1 MTKNQKFAA
10 GMGTGA
16 VLGMAT
22 VIGAG
27 IMLRKKGGKKIVKTT
42 NKAVKAMSDIM
53 DNIQDIIG

>member
-27 IMLRKKGGKKIVKTT
+27 IMLKKKGGKKIVKTT

>member
-27 IMLRKKGGKKIVKTT
+27 IILRKKGGKKIVKTT

>member
-1 MTKNQKFAA
+1 
-10 GMGTGA
+10 MGTGA

-27 IMLRKKGGKKIVKTT
+27 IILRKKGGKKIVKTT

>member
-1 MTKNQKFAA
+1 MTKNQKVAA

-27 IMLRKKGGKKIVKTT
+27 IILRKKGGKKIVKTT